1 MTSPRAGARSAHSDP
16 GGSAH
21 APWHP
26 ATGAMESLD
35 YEAFDSAAPCSSESA
50 SGAAG
55 WLLCGVIGAAMAVSA
70 LLINLT
76 VENLTGAKFL
86 TASALLEGQGAAAS
100 FAFFA
105 FVNVALAF
113 SASAITALYAPA
125 AAGSGI
131 GDVKAYLNGVDAPGM
146 CLPRTLAA
154 KMAGSAAA
162 VAGGLAVGK
171 EGPFVHIGA
180 ALAVLL
186 GQGGSAKRHLRWR
199 WIASLRNDRARRD
212 FVTIGASCGV
222 TAAFRAP
229 VGGLLFSL
237 EELATH
243 WRPQLTWR
251 CFAANAVCVV
261 TMRACFRFCAG
272 SEGKGRCGSFDSTGA
287 LYLFDI
293 SPETGGQVRVMAM
306 ELLPMA
312 CLAVVGGLLG
322 AAFNSA
328 SEILCTWRRDVLHRR
343 SPLAQVMEA
352 ALLAL
357 VTSAVCFFVPFAFEC
372 SPCPRHL
379 GDCPRSATHP
389 TGNFVGFGCAQP
401 GHYNDLATLL
411 FNTPEGA
418 IRNLFSSQTSGEF
431 TPGSLVAFFALF
443 FTLSLLTYGTTI
455 PSGLFVPS
463 ALCGATYGRLVGA
476 SLVARLGEASSEGIQ
491 EGTYALLGAAA
502 FLGGAT
508 RMTVSLCVILL
519 ELTANL
525 SLLPSMMAVL
535 LIAKA
540 TGDAVNSSIYD
551 THITL
556 KRMPMLHDSPERSL
570 RRITAAQLV
579 QHQGG
584 RPLAL
589 GRHVRVRDVLRLL
602 ASCPHNGFPVLD
614 AASGALQGLVL
625 RRTLLALMR
634 AQLGGGL
641 SQVSGPA
648 EGSDTSSFA
657 ASAAAAAATTA
668 TRGVDPVR
676 WASTADQD
684 AQLRELEARLGEDE
698 QDAVLDLGPW
708 LNASPH
714 SVLPDAPLLQVHS
727 LFRELGLRHLVVLR
741 APPGAGVLGLI
752 TRKDLLPHTIR
763 ARMADVERRGSLLRE
778 FP

>member
-1 MTSPRAGARSAHSDP
+1 MCVFIG
-16 GGSAH
+16 
-21 APWHP
+21 
-26 ATGAMESLD
+26 GAMAL
-35 YEAFDSAAPCSSESA
+35 A
-50 SGAAG
+50 
-55 WLLCGVIGAAMAVSA
+55 A

-86 TASALLEGQGAAAS
+86 TASTLLEDQGIAAS
-100 FAFFA
+100 FIFFA

-113 SASAITALYAPA
+113 SASAVTALYAPA

-131 GDVKAYLNGVDAPGM
+131 GDVKAYLNGVDVPGM
-146 CLPRTLAA
+146 CLARTLAA
-154 KMAGSAAA
+154 KVAGSAGV

-186 GQGGSAKRHLRWR
+186 GQGGTAQRHLRWR
-199 WIASLRNDRARRD
+199 WLASLRNDRARRD
-212 FVTIGASCGV
+212 FVTIGASVGV

-261 TMRACFRFCAG
+261 TMRACMRWCAG
-272 SEGKGRCGSFDSTGA
+272 SGEGSRCGAFDSTGA

-312 CLAVVGGLLG
+312 CLAVLGGLLG
-322 AAFNSA
+322 AAFNAA
-328 SEILCTWRRDVLHRR
+328 SEILCTWRRDVLARR
-343 SPLAQVMEA
+343 SPLAQVSEA
-352 ALLAL
+352 VLLAA
-357 VTSAVCFFVPFAFEC
+357 VTSAVCFFVPLAFAC

-389 TGNFVGFGCAQP
+389 TGNFVGFGCAAP
-401 GHYNDLATLL
+401 GQYNDLATLL

-431 TPGSLVAFFALF
+431 TTGSLVAFFTLF

-502 FLGGAT
+502 FLAGAT

-540 TGDAVNSSIYD
+540 TGDVLNSSAYD
-551 THITL
+551 THIAL
-556 KRMPMLHDSPERSL
+556 KRLPLLHASPERSQ
-570 RRITAAQLV
+570 RRLTAAQLV
-579 QHQGG
+579 AHQGG
-584 RPLAL
+584 HPEAL
-589 GRHVRVRDVLRLL
+589 CRHVRARDALSLL
-602 ASCPHNGFPVLD
+602 ASCTHNGFPVLD
-614 AASGALQGLVL
+614 PATGALQGLVL
-625 RRTLLALMR
+625 RRTLLALLR
-634 AQLGGGL
+634 AQSGEPGGVAPLRASPG
-641 SQVSGPA
+641 GD
-648 EGSDTSSFA
+648 GDSDSSFA
-657 ASAAAAAATTA
+657 ASAAAAAATA
-668 TRGVDPVR
+668 ASAGVDAVR
-676 WASTADQD
+676 WASSPEPS
-684 AQLRELEARLGEDE
+684 AQLRELEARLTEAQRE
-698 QDAVLDLGPW
+698 AVLDLGPW
-708 LNASPH
+708 LNAAPH
-714 SVLPDAPLLQVHS
+714 SVLPDAPLRHIHA
-727 LFRELGLRHLVVLR
+727 LFREMGLRHLIVLR
-741 APPGAGVLGLI
+741 QPPGAGVLGVL
-752 TRKDLLPHTIR
+752 TRKDLLPGVIR
-763 ARMADVERRGSLLRE
+763 LRTAAAERRGVQLSAL
-778 FP
+778 

>member
-1 MTSPRAGARSAHSDP
+1 
-16 GGSAH
+16 
-21 APWHP
+21 
-26 ATGAMESLD
+26 MESLD
-35 YEAFDSAAPCSSESA
+35 YEAFDSAAPCSSDCG

-55 WLLCGVIGAAMAVSA
+55 WVMCFLIGGAMALAA
-70 LLINLT
+70 LVINLT

-86 TASALLEGQGAAAS
+86 TASALLEGHGVAS
-100 FAFFA
+100 SFLFFA

-113 SASAITALYAPA
+113 SASAVTALYAPA

-131 GDVKAYLNGVDAPGM
+131 GDVKAYLNGVDVPGM
-146 CLPRTLAA
+146 CLARTLAA
-154 KMAGSAAA
+154 KVAGSAGA

-180 ALAVLL
+180 TLAVLL
-186 GQGGSAKRHLRWR
+186 GQGGTSQRHLRWR
-199 WIASLRNDRARRD
+199 WLASLRNDRARRD
-212 FVTIGASCGV
+212 FVTIGASVGV

-261 TMRACFRFCAG
+261 TMRACMRWCAG
-272 SEGKGRCGSFDSTGA
+272 SGEGGRCGAFDSTGA

-322 AAFNSA
+322 AAFNAA
-328 SEILCTWRRDVLHRR
+328 SEILCTWRRDVLARR
-343 SPLAQVMEA
+343 SPLAQVGEA
-352 ALLAL
+352 VLLATI
-357 VTSAVCFFVPFAFEC
+357 TSAVCFFVPLAFAC

-379 GDCPRSATHP
+379 GDCPRSAAHP
-389 TGNFVGFGCAQP
+389 TGNFVGFGCAAP

-431 TPGSLVAFFALF
+431 TPGSLVAFFSLF

-491 EGTYALLGAAA
+491 EGTYALLGSAA
-502 FLGGAT
+502 FLAGAT

-540 TGDAVNSSIYD
+540 TGDLVNASAYD
-551 THITL
+551 THIAL
-556 KRMPMLHDSPERSL
+556 KRLPLLHASPERSQ
-570 RRITAAQLV
+570 RRLTAAQLV
-579 QHQGG
+579 AHQCG
-584 RPLAL
+584 RPAAVGRHLRARDALAL
-589 GRHVRVRDVLRLL
+589 LS
-602 ASCPHNGFPVLD
+602 SCTHNGFPVLD
-614 AASGALQGLVL
+614 SATGALQGLLL
-625 RRTLLALMR
+625 RRTLLALLR
-634 AQLGGGL
+634 AQLAEASSLPAAAGGIDAA
-641 SQVSGPA
+641 SA
-648 EGSDTSSFA
+648 FA
-657 ASAAAAAATTA
+657 ASAAAAAANA
-668 TRGVDPVR
+668 ASAGVDAVR
-676 WASTADQD
+676 WASGPGPA
-684 AQLRELEARLGEDE
+684 AELEELEAQLGDA
-698 QDAVLDLGPW
+698 QRDAVLDLGPW
-708 LNASPH
+708 VNASPH
-714 SVLPDAPLLQVHS
+714 SVLPDAPLRQVHA
-727 LFRELGLRHLVVLR
+727 LFREMGLRHLVVLR
-741 APPGAGVLGLI
+741 KPPGSGVMGII
-752 TRKDLLPHTIR
+752 TRKDLLPHVIH
-763 ARMADVERRGSLLRE
+763 ARMHEAERHGVPLSAVVL
-778 FP
+778 